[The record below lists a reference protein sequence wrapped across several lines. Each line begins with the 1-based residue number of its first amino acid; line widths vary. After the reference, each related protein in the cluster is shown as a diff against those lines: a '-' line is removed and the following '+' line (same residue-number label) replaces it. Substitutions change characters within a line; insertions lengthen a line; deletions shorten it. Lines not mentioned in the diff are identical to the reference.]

1 MADKKLYIAD
11 GHHRYETALRYK
23 KFVAEN
29 KQDVGTSEYVT
40 MMLVNMENS
49 GLVVFPTHR
58 IVRDLENFDV
68 NAVIE
73 KSKDYFDIETDLSRT
88 DSTAKLDKAYKD
100 GKKAFVL
107 YCDGKYTLMTL
118 KDTSLMEKLMPTA
131 SKALRELDVSVLH
144 TLVLERIFGIDKENM
159 ANQKNLTYT
168 RVLDEAIEAVDNGS
182 ADCSFILNPT
192 RVSEIRDVAL
202 AGEKMPQ
209 KSTYFYPK
217 LTTALVM
224 NKIFD

>member
-1 MADKKLYIAD
+1 
-11 GHHRYETALRYK
+11 
-23 KFVAEN
+23 
-29 KQDVGTSEYVT
+29 
-40 MMLVNMENS
+40 
-49 GLVVFPTHR
+49 
-58 IVRDLENFDV
+58 
-68 NAVIE
+68 
-73 KSKDYFDIETDLSRT
+73 
-88 DSTAKLDKAYKD
+88 
-100 GKKAFVL
+100 
-107 YCDGKYTLMTL
+107 
-118 KDTSLMEKLMPTA
+118 MEKLMPTA

-217 LTTALVM
+217 LTTGLVM
-224 NKIFD
+224 NKIFDWIKGEKQCSLVNAKRKLTEHITFLEQP